1 MLNVLYDQEEKIW
14 QQRSRIQWL
23 KNRDQNTRFF
33 HGFVTHRKRQNFIKG
48 LRDQQR
54 VMQEDEGA
62 VLALPVKY
70 YTKFFTSSNPQD
82 LDRILDGVQSVVTD
96 EMRVEL
102 GNIKL
107 SIGENII
114 LFKKK
119 KRNIF
124 GMYFFISFN
133 LLILQFC

>member
-114 LFKKK
+114 LF
-119 KRNIF
+119 
-124 GMYFFISFN
+124 
-133 LLILQFC
+133 